1 MSRGKRHRPLR
12 TGVKRRRRERN
23 AEAVVRFRYFFQWLH
38 SYLNYI
44 VNFVCKSLN
53 NNAVVRA
60 RVGQSDGHWGGGIGA
75 QGGRDGYAAQGE
87 AHGVS
92 SGQRMHPRAQ
102 KSYEWDCR
110 RTTREREGKEALKM
124 EWKWDNKTWT
134 GSRQKGSNTIEVT
147 WAERG
152 RSWEIISQMSF
163 QWQPSVQVPV

>member
-60 RVGQSDGHWGGGIGA
+60 RVGQSDGRGGGGIGG
-75 QGGRDGYAAQGE
+75 QGGRDGSAAQGE
-87 AHGVS
+87 APGVQVVKECTPEPKTVMS
-92 SGQRMHPRAQ
+92 EIVGGPQG
-102 KSYEWDCR
+102 KE
-110 RTTREREGKEALKM
+110 RERRHSRWSRSGTLQCNAHMERTHFKKELPVA
-124 EWKWDNKTWT
+124 
-134 GSRQKGSNTIEVT
+134 R
-147 WAERG
+147 RG
-152 RSWEIISQMSF
+152 EL
-163 QWQPSVQVPV
+163 PSH